1 MKEMLKE
8 KLWAY
13 IVNNNPDL
21 MISLQEEQS
30 VDNYLDN
37 KVAAVMP
44 TAEQLLAEGK
54 PHYIISEI
62 CMNEMIADLKPS
74 RYQYICSVLEDEFPN
89 DYERLKEDGTLTYE
103 VISMI
108 KACNDI
114 FDEFEFSID
123 NEDNRFLKYAIIGR
137 VHDYLL

>member
-8 KLWAY
+8 KLWAH

-21 MISLQEEQS
+21 MISLQGEQS

-37 KVAAVMP
+37 KVVAVMP

-54 PHYIISEI
+54 PHDIISEI
-62 CMNEMIADLKPS
+62 CMNEMTADLKPS

-89 DYERLKEDGTLTYE
+89 DYERLKEDGTVTYE
-103 VISMI
+103 VINMI

>member
-1 MKEMLKE
+1 MQEMLKE

-13 IVNNNPDL
+13 IVNNNHDL

-54 PHYIISEI
+54 SHYIISEI

-74 RYQYICSVLEDEFPN
+74 RYQYICSVLGDEFPN